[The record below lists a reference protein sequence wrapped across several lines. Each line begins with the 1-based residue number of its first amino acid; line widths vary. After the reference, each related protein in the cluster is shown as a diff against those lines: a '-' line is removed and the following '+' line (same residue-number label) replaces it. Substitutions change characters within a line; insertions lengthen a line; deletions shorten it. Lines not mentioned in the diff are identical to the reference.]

1 MHVAYLV
8 VHVNTWFNVACTLI
22 SHFFP
27 VQSSNII
34 VM

>member
-1 MHVAYLV
+1 MNVAYVV
-8 VHVNTWFNVACTLI
+8 VHMNTWFNVACTLT

-34 VM
+34 M